1 MLVSMVNIY
10 VYRPQPMKGSDFF
23 NEEPVQDGPYNY
35 EAVFP
40 QTLGKCVALRRNN
53 RLDLI

>member
-1 MLVSMVNIY
+1 
-10 VYRPQPMKGSDFF
+10 MKGSDFF